1 MFHEYLS
8 FALNVRKDKKG
19 EIALIKEKKY
29 VLTKDFVHKML
40 NIHERKECGMPVVIE
55 GETGVGKTFLLELL
69 SSLWNHSWNE
79 QLTLQ
84 RSRIK
89 VSTKLLFE
97 ILMLFYIDFF
107 Q

>member
-8 FALNVRKDKKG
+8 FALNVRKDEKG